1 MTYRYVP
8 QGVCPKEIN
17 FELDGDKVK
26 NLSFVGGCKGNLK
39 ALSLMLEDK
48 TIGEISSLF
57 KGQTC
62 GKKESSCMDQL
73 VVALEHAREE
83 SK

>member
-1 MTYRYVP
+1 MTYSYVP

-17 FELDGDKVK
+17 FELNEDKVE
-26 NLSFVGGCKGNLK
+26 NLSFVGGCNGNLK
-39 ALSLMLEDK
+39 ALSTMINGK
-48 TIGEISSLF
+48 TVAEVRTLF

-73 VVALEHAREE
+73 VVSLENALEEAR
-83 SK
+83 